1 MYVFGGVHV
10 LSVLAVVACQER
22 SANHLVE
29 AQHHAVAVHSERVS
43 ATEVSVLD
51 CVTGHAVQVERDLLP
66 ILFHAVRVELGLAGP
81 VAAELAAML
90 LTLERVG
97 CAGRVRVRLQIMRVP
112 PLGLE
117 RVNLAVARPAPLTAR
132 HPEARPRGAT
142 LWQLDA
148 RLSVEVA
155 LRRVLDVPVT
165 VPRLDHRGRERGRV
179 LAPLTVLGAR
189 ARAVHGFH
197 ALGFL
202 VPLFP
207 GWGVAGD
214 QVQVAAGHVHVLGAV
229 RVVRLRSRVRVEA
242 RVAIPPFGGV
252 QRIAVELV
260 LEADLVV
267 SLRAHRFRQGGRAS
281 AVRPHGG
288 RTARADDT
296 ACDCR
301 ARRERKQSA

>member
-1 MYVFGGVHV
+1 
-10 LSVLAVVACQER
+10 
-22 SANHLVE
+22 
-29 AQHHAVAVHSERVS
+29 
-43 ATEVSVLD
+43 
-51 CVTGHAVQVERDLLP
+51 
-66 ILFHAVRVELGLAGP
+66 
-81 VAAELAAML
+81 ML

-117 RVNLAVARPAPLTAR
+117 RVDLTVAGPAPLTAR
-132 HPEARPRGAT
+132 HPEARPRGAA
-142 LWQLDA
+142 LGQLDA

-179 LAPLTVLGAR
+179 LGFLAVLCAR
-189 ARAVHGFH
+189 ARAVHGLH

-229 RVVRLRSRVRVEA
+229 RVLGLRASSGVEA

-267 SLRAHRFRQGGRAS
+267 PLSAHRFRQGGRAS

-288 RTARADDT
+288 RPTRSDDT
-296 ACDCR
+296 AR
-301 ARRERKQSA
+301 NGRGRRERKQSTGKPATRARTMWYVVATCCHIKPSILYLGVKTYSPQ